1 MRETPTT
8 TQRTYKNSY
17 NFKDREKKMKSKPY
31 YKEFDAYSLQR
42 VRSSWEDMTTTP
54 DDKAIDT
61 MRQDHIHS
69 VNLATYVA
77 DERAVFFANQEM
89 FDIIDNL
96 EL

>member
-1 MRETPTT
+1 
-8 TQRTYKNSY
+8 
-17 NFKDREKKMKSKPY
+17 
-31 YKEFDAYSLQR
+31 
-42 VRSSWEDMTTTP
+42 
-54 DDKAIDT
+54 
-61 MRQDHIHS
+61 MRQDHINS